1 MRLPLSWLREHVAL
15 GDRPV
20 SEVSAGLVRLGIEV
34 DSVEPVGADLTGPVV
49 VGRVLSFEE
58 FTASNG
64 KTIRWCQVDVG
75 AGPRGIVC
83 GAPNFAVD
91 DLVVVALP
99 GAVLPGDFAISARTT
114 YGHVSDGMICSAR
127 ELGLGDDHTGIMVL
141 PPSSAPLGA
150 DAIELL
156 ELRDTVLDL
165 ETTPDRGYQ
174 MSVRGIARDL
184 ALAFDLPFIDPAAVA
199 APPPVYH
206 GWYAY
211 APVAPPYRDGWPV
224 EVEDPVG
231 CDLFTAQVVTGLDP
245 AAPTP
250 LEIRRRLALSGI
262 RSISLAVDVTNYV
275 MLETGQPMH
284 AFDRAKL
291 SGPIVVRR
299 ARAGETLETLD
310 GTRRPLDPDDLLVTD
325 SSGPIALA
333 GIMGGASTEI
343 GAATTDVVLEA
354 AHWQPATVSRGIRRH
369 KLPSEASKR
378 FERGVDPAVAAAALA
393 RAVSLLFRH
402 GGAAA
407 GGVTVTGSG
416 PAPVTITLAADLPGR
431 VAGLPISA
439 ASAAR
444 RLIQIGCAVD
454 EAPGGLLTVV
464 PPSWRSDLIDPAD
477 LVEDVVRLEG
487 YENIPSTLP
496 TPPPGQGLTERQ
508 RARRSIGRALADFGL
523 VEVLT
528 YPFVAPSVWDELG
541 LAEDDPRRHALRLV
555 NPLSEAEPELRT
567 TLLPGLLATVRR
579 NVGRGLRDVALYE
592 TGLVFLPSDSPAPL
606 PSVGVSR
613 RPTPDELAAL
623 AAGIPDQPT
632 HVAVA
637 LTGSFEPAGWW
648 GPARAAGWPDA
659 IEAARVVAAAA
670 GVALTVRAARQAP
683 WHPGRCA
690 ALLAGDTVVGYAGE
704 LHPRVLAAL
713 ELPDRTSA
721 LELDLD
727 ALGIGGIVRAPA
739 LSNYPPALLDVALL
753 VPVAVPAADVGAALR
768 DGAGP
773 LLESLRLF
781 DVYADEARLG
791 PDVRS
796 LAYALRLRA
805 PDRTLTAEEAAEVR
819 DAAVAAAA
827 HRTGATLR
835 T

>member
-20 SEVSAGLVRLGIEV
+20 SEVTAGLVRLGIEV
-34 DSVEPVGADLTGPVV
+34 ASVEPVGADLTGPVV
-49 VGRVLSFEE
+49 VGRVLEFEE

-64 KTIRWCQVDVG
+64 KTIRWCQVDAG

-83 GAPNFAVD
+83 GARNFAVD

-99 GAVLPGDFAISARTT
+99 GSVLPGGFAISARKT
-114 YGHVSDGMICSAR
+114 YGHLSDGMICSAR
-127 ELGLGDDHTGIMVL
+127 ELGLGDEHNGILVL
-141 PPSSAPLGA
+141 PPGAGPLGA
-150 DAIELL
+150 DAVELL

-184 ALAFDLPFIDPAAVA
+184 ALAFDVPFTDPAAVTVPP
-199 APPPVYH
+199 AP
-206 GWYAY
+206 GDRWYAY
-211 APVAPPYRDGWPV
+211 APATPGEDGWPV

-250 LEIRRRLALSGI
+250 LELRRRLALSGI

-284 AFDRAKL
+284 AFDRSRL

-299 ARAGETLETLD
+299 ARPGETLETLD
-310 GTRRPLDPDDLLVTD
+310 GARRPLDPDDLLVTD

-343 GAATTDVVLEA
+343 GADTTDVVLEA
-354 AHWQPATVSRGIRRH
+354 AHWQPATISRGIRRH

-378 FERGVDPAVAAAALA
+378 FERGVDPAVAGPALA
-393 RAVSLLFRH
+393 RACDLLATH

-407 GGVTVTGSG
+407 GAVTVTGSG
-416 PAPVTITLAADLPGR
+416 PAPVTITLPADLPER
-431 VAGLPISA
+431 TAGLPIPA
-439 ASAAR
+439 GTAAR

-464 PPSWRSDLIDPAD
+464 PPSWRSDLIDAAD

-496 TPPPGQGLTERQ
+496 TPPPGRGLTERQ

-555 NPLSEAEPELRT
+555 NPLSEAEPALRT
-567 TLLPGLLATVRR
+567 TLLPGLLTTVRR

-592 TGLVFLPSDSPAPL
+592 TGLVFLPSADLARL

-637 LTGSFEPAGWW
+637 LTGAFGPAGWW
-648 GPARAAGWPDA
+648 GPGRAAGWPDA

-670 GVALTVRAARQAP
+670 GVPLTVRAARQAP

-713 ELPDRTSA
+713 ELPERTSA
-721 LELDLD
+721 MELDLD

-753 VPVAVPAADVGAALR
+753 VPAAVPAGQVDAALR

-796 LAYALRLRA
+796 LAFSLRLRA
-805 PDRTLTAEEAAEVR
+805 PDRTLTADEAAEVR
-819 DAAVAAAA
+819 DAAVAEAAR
-827 HRTGATLR
+827 RTGATLR
-835 T
+835 S

>member
-1 MRLPLSWLREHVAL
+1 MRLPLSWLRAHVAL

-20 SEVSAGLVRLGIEV
+20 SEVTAGLVRLGIEV
-34 DSVEPVGADLTGPVV
+34 ESVEPVGADLTGPVV
-49 VGRVLSFEE
+49 VGRVLEFEE

-75 AGPRGIVC
+75 SGPRGIVC
-83 GAPNFAVD
+83 GARNFAPG

-99 GAVLPGDFAISARTT
+99 GAVLPGGFAISARTT

-127 ELGLGDDHTGIMVL
+127 ELGLGDEHTGILVL
-141 PPSSAPLGA
+141 PPGTGPLGA
-150 DAIELL
+150 DAVELL
-156 ELRDTVLDL
+156 ELRDVVLDL

-184 ALAFDLPFIDPAAVA
+184 ALAFDVPFTDPADVPVA
-199 APPPVYH
+199 APS
-206 GWYAY
+206 G
-211 APVAPPYRDGWPV
+211 DGWPV
-224 EVEDPVG
+224 EIEDPVG
-231 CDLFTAQVVTGLDP
+231 CDLFSARIVTGLDP

-250 LEIRRRLALSGI
+250 LEIRRRLALSGF

-284 AFDRAKL
+284 AFDRSL
-291 SGPIVVRR
+291 LTGPIVVRR

-343 GAATTDVVLEA
+343 GPSTTDVVLEA
-354 AHWQPATVSRGIRRH
+354 AHWQPATISRGIRRH
-369 KLPSEASKR
+369 RLPSEASKR
-378 FERGVDPAVAAAALA
+378 FERGVDPAVAGPALA
-393 RAVSLLFRH
+393 RACALLAEH
-402 GGAAA
+402 GGAAD
-407 GGVTVTGSG
+407 GGMTVTGPG
-416 PAPVTITLAADLPGR
+416 PAPVTVTMAADLPER
-431 VAGLPISA
+431 TAGLPIA
-439 ASAAR
+439 APAAVR
-444 RLIQIGCAVD
+444 RLEQIGCVVD
-454 EAPGGLLTVV
+454 QAPGGLLTVV
-464 PPSWRSDLIDPAD
+464 PPSWRADLVDPAD

-508 RARRSIGRALADFGL
+508 RSRRSIGRALADFGL

-541 LAEDDPRRHALRLV
+541 LAEDDPRRQALRLV

-592 TGLVFLPSDSPAPL
+592 TGLVFLPSASLPPL
-606 PSVGVSR
+606 PAVGVSR
-613 RPTPDELAAL
+613 RPSAEELAAL

-637 LTGSFEPAGWW
+637 LTGSFEPPGWW
-648 GPARAAGWPDA
+648 GPGRAAGWPDA

-670 GVALTVRAARQAP
+670 GVPLTVRAARQAP

-713 ELPDRTSA
+713 ELPERTSA
-721 LELDLD
+721 MELDLD
-727 ALGIGGIVRAPA
+727 ALGLGGIVRAPA

-753 VPVAVPAADVGAALR
+753 VPATVPAAEVDAALR
-768 DGAGP
+768 AGAGP

-781 DVYADEARLG
+781 DVYADAARLG

-796 LAYALRLRA
+796 LAYSLRLRA
-805 PDRTLTAEEAAEVR
+805 PDRTLTADEAAEVR
-819 DAAVAAAA
+819 DAAVAEAAR
-827 HRTGATLR
+827 RTGATLR
-835 T
+835 A

>member
-15 GDRPV
+15 GDLPTG
-20 SEVSAGLVRLGIEV
+20 EVTAGLVRLGIEV

-49 VGRVLSFEE
+49 VGRVLSFDE
-58 FTASNG
+58 FVASNG
-64 KTIRWCQVDVG
+64 KTIRWCQVDV
-75 AGPRGIVC
+75 ASGPRGIVC
-83 GAPNFAVD
+83 GARNFAVD

-99 GAVLPGDFAISARTT
+99 GAVLPGGFAISARKT

-127 ELGLGDDHTGIMVL
+127 ELGLGDEHDGILVL
-141 PPSSAPLGA
+141 PMTAPLGT
-150 DAIELL
+150 DAIGLL
-156 ELRDTVLDL
+156 ELRDVVLDL

-184 ALAFDLPFIDPAAVA
+184 ALAFDVPFTDPASVPVA
-199 APPPVYH
+199 APD
-206 GWYAY
+206 G
-211 APVAPPYRDGWPV
+211 DGWPV
-224 EVEDPVG
+224 EIEDSVG
-231 CDLFTAQVVTGLDP
+231 CDLFTARTVTGLDP

-250 LEIRRRLALSGI
+250 LEIRRRLALAGI

-284 AFDRAKL
+284 AFDRSLL

-299 ARAGETLETLD
+299 ARAGETLSTLD
-310 GTRRPLDPDDLLVTD
+310 GLRRTLDPDDLLVTD

-354 AHWQPATVSRGIRRH
+354 AHWQPATISRGIRRH

-378 FERGVDPAVAAAALA
+378 FERGVDPAVAGAALS
-393 RAVSLLFRH
+393 RACALLSQH

-407 GGVTVTGSG
+407 GGVTVTGAG
-416 PAPVTITLAADLPGR
+416 PAPVTITLATDLPGR

-444 RLIQIGCAVD
+444 RLTQIGCSVSA
-454 EAPGGLLTVV
+454 APGGLLTVV
-464 PPSWRSDLIDPAD
+464 PPSWRSDLIDRAD

-496 TPPPGQGLTERQ
+496 TPPPGQGLTDRQ

-528 YPFVAPSVWDELG
+528 YPFVAPSAWDELG
-541 LAEDDPRRHALRLV
+541 LAEVDPRRHALRLV
-555 NPLSEAEPELRT
+555 NPLSEAEPSLRT

-592 TGLVFLPSDSPAPL
+592 TGLVFLPSLPLAPL
-606 PSVGVSR
+606 PSVGVAR
-613 RPTPDELAAL
+613 RPTPAELAAL

-659 IEAARVVAAAA
+659 VESARVVAAAA
-670 GVALTVRAARQAP
+670 GVALTVRSARQAP

-704 LHPRVLAAL
+704 LHPRVIAAL
-713 ELPDRTSA
+713 DLPERTA
-721 LELDLD
+721 AMELDLD

-753 VPVAVPAADVGAALR
+753 VPVSVPAAEVDAALR
-768 DGAGP
+768 DGAGA

-781 DVYADEARLG
+781 DVYADADRLG

-805 PDRTLTAEEAAEVR
+805 PDRTLTADEAADVR
-819 DAAVAAAA
+819 AAAVAEATR
-827 HRTGATLR
+827 RTGATLR

>member
-1 MRLPLSWLREHVAL
+1 MRLPLSWLRAHVAL
-15 GDRPV
+15 GDRSPR
-20 SEVSAGLVRLGIEV
+20 EVAAGLVRLGIEV
-34 DSVEPVGADLTGPVV
+34 DAVDQVGADLLGPVV
-49 VGRVLSFEE
+49 VGRVLDFEE

-64 KTIRWCQVDVG
+64 KTIRWCQVEAG

-83 GAPNFAVD
+83 GARNFAAG

-99 GAVLPGDFAISARTT
+99 GAVLPGGFAISARKA
-114 YGHVSDGMICSAR
+114 YGHVSDGMICSSR
-127 ELGLGDDHTGIMVL
+127 ELGLGDEHGAILVL
-141 PPSSAPLGA
+141 PAAVAPPGA

-156 ELRDTVLDL
+156 ALRDVVLDL

-184 ALAFDLPFIDPAAVA
+184 SLAFEVPFTDPADV
-199 APPPVYH
+199 
-206 GWYAY
+206 
-211 APVAPPYRDGWPV
+211 PVAPADDAGWPV
-224 EVEDPVG
+224 RVEDPVG
-231 CDLFTAQVVTGLDP
+231 CDQFTARTVTGLDP

-250 LEIRRRLALSGI
+250 LEIIRRLALSGI

-284 AFDRAKL
+284 AFDRDRL

-299 ARAGETLETLD
+299 ARPGEVLETLD
-310 GTRRPLDPDDLLVTD
+310 GTRRTLDPDDLLVTD
-325 SSGPIALA
+325 ASGPIALA

-343 GAATTDVVLEA
+343 GGSTTDVVLEA
-354 AHWQPATVSRGIRRH
+354 AHWQPATISRGIRRH
-369 KLPSEASKR
+369 RLPSEASKR
-378 FERGVDPAVAAAALA
+378 FERGVDPAVAGPALA
-393 RAVSLLFRH
+393 RACALLASY
-402 GGAAA
+402 GGATV

-416 PAPVTITLAADLPGR
+416 PAPVTITMAADLPGR
-431 VAGLPISA
+431 VAGLPIP
-439 ASAAR
+439 ASSTVR
-444 RLIQIGCAVD
+444 RLSQVGCAVE
-454 EAPGGLLTVV
+454 EAPGGLVTVV
-464 PPSWRSDLIDPAD
+464 PPSWRADLADPAD
-477 LVEDVVRLEG
+477 LVEDVIRLVG
-487 YENIPSTLP
+487 YGSIPSRLP
-496 TPPPGQGLTERQ
+496 TPPPGRGLTERQ
-508 RARRSIGRALADFGL
+508 RVRRSIGRALADFGL

-541 LAEDDPRRHALRLV
+541 LAEDDPRRHTLRLV

-579 NVGRGLRDVALYE
+579 NLGRGQRDVALYE
-592 TGLVFLPSDSPAPL
+592 TGLVFLPSDTLAPL
-606 PSVGVSR
+606 PAIGVSR
-613 RPTPDELAAL
+613 RPTQDELAAL

-637 LTGSFEPAGWW
+637 LAGAFEPAGWW
-648 GPARAAGWPDA
+648 GPGRAAGWPDA
-659 IEAARVVAAAA
+659 IESARTVAVAA
-670 GVALTVRAARQAP
+670 GVPLTVRNARQAP

-690 ALLAGDTVVGYAGE
+690 ALLAGGTVVGYAGE

-713 ELPDRTSA
+713 DLPARTA
-721 LELDLD
+721 AMELDLD

-753 VPVAVPAADVGAALR
+753 VPAAVPAADVDAALR

-781 DVYADEARLG
+781 DVYADAARLG

-805 PDRTLTAEEAAEVR
+805 PDRTLTADEAAEVR
-819 DAAVAAAA
+819 DAAVAEAGR
-827 HRTGATLR
+827 RTGATLR
-835 T
+835 S